1 MISFFYDPKSIEKK
15 SKEIQMIK
23 SLCTAKDITSRVKR
37 PIEWKNIFANHIPKM
52 GLKSK
57 IYG

>member
-1 MISFFYDPKSIEKK
+1 MIFFIYDPKSIEKK
-15 SKEIQMIK
+15 SKKIQMIK

-37 PIEWKNIFANHIPKM
+37 PIEWKNIFANHIPNM
-52 GLKSK
+52 ELISK